1 MKKNDRDRRFP
12 LLTKTI
18 RIMKVTSL
26 CNLLAVCSISASTY
40 AQSLKFSIHKQNS
53 SISEVIK
60 EIEKKSDFTFFF
72 NDNQINVKQKVNVSA
87 NNASIEDVL
96 AQVLQNTGYNY
107 QIIDKQILIK
117 VSDKEVMAV
126 PVVAQSGKKITGTV
140 LDATGMPVIGANVL
154 VKGTTNGTITDIDGK
169 FSLEVSKDAI
179 LVVSYI
185 GFASQEI
192 KVGNQTNLSIAMK
205 EDTEALDEVVVVGY
219 GTQKKVNLTGA
230 VSEIKATEF
239 IEDRPITQL
248 GQSLQGK
255 VAGLVVSKSNGKPGA
270 GYSFNVRGTTSLNG
284 GGPLVLVDGV
294 EMDANTIPPED
305 IESVSILK
313 DAASAAI
320 YGARAAFGVVLITTK
335 SGEFD
340 KKVQVSYSN
349 NLSWSTPTDL
359 PEKVDPETQIKM
371 GGYAWG
377 NKSGA
382 YDSYWGHSVGTWL
395 DLYKST
401 SERNTYRIVDGVFY
415 PLGSTDLIKDMTET
429 GFLHRHNV
437 SVNGGS
443 KKVAYH
449 ISAGLMNQDGVLTRN
464 RDKYSRKNISLKL
477 SSNITDWL
485 SVQASSSYI
494 TNKSEFPYIPNGEY
508 YLYSV
513 SYLRP
518 TFWLTG
524 INDKYNLPY
533 GYSPQI
539 IDYGDQNY
547 NLDNNYN
554 LQLMTSIKPVKGLE
568 LNARYTYRRTDGEK
582 FFHQNSYQIVH
593 PMNGGVEYYKNEVN
607 YLQRD
612 DESSN
617 YQVFDLWGQYEKSFG
632 NHNFRL
638 MLGYN
643 QELYTSRSFFAKG
656 EKLVSDNVPSLD
668 LSMGNT
674 YVGDDLSEWS
684 TRSGFFRFNYNYKE
698 KYLLEVVNRY
708 DGSSKFRKDSR
719 FVYLPSAS
727 LGWRVSEESF
737 MDWSD
742 TFLDNLKLRA
752 SYGIQGNQSISPYA
766 FIPTYGTGLSNWIV
780 AGKKAVTITP
790 RGIVND
796 NFTWEEV
803 KNLNLGVDLGL
814 FSNRL
819 TSTFEWYSRKTEGM
833 LMPGEVLPGVL
844 GTSVPKENAADLRV
858 NGWEL
863 SVNWN
868 DQIGD
873 FSYNVGFNLYDYRT
887 KIVKFANP
895 TGLYTSNYE
904 GQYLGEIW
912 GYETD
917 RFFTE
922 DDFIVDSEGN
932 RKYKDG
938 IPNQD
943 IITGNRVPMPGDVK
957 YKDLNNDGK
966 IDYGNNTLE
975 NPGDKRIIG
984 NSSPRYQFG
993 VNMGAQYKGFDM
1005 SLFFQGVG
1013 KRDLWISNSL
1023 IFAFSESY
1031 ESLFKHTMDFWT
1043 PENTDAYYPRPIAD
1057 WAWNRQVQTKYLQNA
1072 AYVRLKNLTIGY
1084 SLPKSLLSKLYLSK
1098 LRLFVS
1104 AENLLTFTP
1113 LPKGIDPEIGG
1124 SHTYPF
1130 AKEISFGVDIKF

>member
-1 MKKNDRDRRFP
+1 MNLSNLMPGESRKKISR
-12 LLTKTI
+12 LLC
-18 RIMKVTSL
+18 VTALST
-26 CNLLAVCSISASTY
+26 CSVFTY
-40 AQSLKFSIHKQNS
+40 AQQQQVKLTGSNLPLKSVFKQ
-53 SISEVIK
+53 
-60 EIEKKSDFTFFF
+60 IEKQTDLSIDYRSQ
-72 NDNQINVKQKVNVSA
+72 DVDDSRIVKQMPKATTVQQAMNQLLAGTDCVVTFS
-87 NNASIEDVL
+87 NGHIIIKKQASNTTNQQSK
-96 AQVLQNTGYNY
+96 QV
-107 QIIDKQILIK
+107 K
-117 VSDKEVMAV
+117 
-126 PVVAQSGKKITGTV
+126 GTIV
-140 LDATGMPVIGANVL
+140 DDTGMPVIGANVM
-154 VKGTTNGTITDIDGK
+154 VKGTTNGTITDMDGK
-169 FSLEVSKDAI
+169 FSLDVEEGAT

-185 GFASQEI
+185 GFANQEI
-192 KVGNQTNLSIAMK
+192 KVGKQTNLSIALK
-205 EDTEALDEVVVVGY
+205 EDSKALDELVVVGY

-230 VSEIKATEF
+230 VTEIKSEDF
-239 IEDRPITQL
+239 IEDRPIAQL

-255 VAGLVVSKSNGKPGA
+255 VAGLQVSKSNGKPGS

-305 IESVSILK
+305 IESISVLK
-313 DAASAAI
+313 DAASSAI

-335 SGEFD
+335 SGNFN
-340 KKVQVSYSN
+340 KKIEVSYSN
-349 NLSWSTPTDL
+349 NISWSKPTDL
-359 PEKVDPETQIKM
+359 PEKVDPETQIKY

-377 NKSGA
+377 NKSGS
-382 YDSYWGHSVGTWL
+382 YDSYWGHSVSTWL
-395 DLYKST
+395 DLYENT
-401 SERNTYRIVDGVFY
+401 TERNTYKIVDGVFY
-415 PLGSTDLIKDMTET
+415 PLGNTDMIKAMTET
-429 GFLHRHNV
+429 GFLQRHNV

-449 ISAGLMNQDGVLTRN
+449 ISAGLMNQNGVLTRD
-464 RDKYSRKNISLKL
+464 RDKYSRKNISIKL
-477 SSNITDWL
+477 NSNVTDWL
-485 SVQASSSYI
+485 SLQLSSSYI
-494 TNKSEFPYIPNGEY
+494 RNKTEFPYIPQGDW

-524 INDKYNLPY
+524 INDIHNLPY

-539 IDYGDQNY
+539 IDYGAQNY

-554 LQLMTSIKPVKGLE
+554 LQFMTTIKPIKGLE
-568 LNARYTYRRTDGEK
+568 LNVRYTYRRNDGED
-582 FFHQNSYQIVH
+582 FFHQNSYQTVH
-593 PMNGGVEYYKNEVN
+593 PMSGGVEYYKNEVN
-607 YLQRD
+607 YIKRTD
-612 DESSN
+612 SSSD
-617 YQVFDLWGQYEKSFG
+617 YQVLDLWGQYEKSLG
-632 NHNFRL
+632 NHNLKF

-643 QELYTSRSFFAKG
+643 QELYQSKNFFAKG
-656 EKLVSDNVPSLD
+656 ESLISDNVPTLD
-668 LSMGNT
+668 LAMGNT

-904 GQYLGEIW
+904 GKYLGEIW

-917 RFFTE
+917 RLFTE
-922 DDFIVDSEGN
+922 DDFIVDSEGD

-1072 AYVRLKNLTIGY
+1072 AYTRLKNMTVGY
-1084 SLPKSLLSKLYLSK
+1084 SLPKSIVSKISLSKV
-1098 LRLFVS
+1098 RFFIS
-1104 AENLLTFTP
+1104 AENLFTITS

-1130 AKEISFGVDIKF
+1130 AKELSFGIDVKF

>member
-1 MKKNDRDRRFP
+1 MNLSNLMPGESRKKLSRLLCVTALSTCSVFAYAQQQQVKLTGSNLP
-12 LLTKTI
+12 LKSVFKQIEKQTDLSI
-18 RIMKVTSL
+18 DYRSQDVDDSRIVKQMPKATTVQQAM
-26 CNLLAVCSISASTY
+26 NQLLAGTDCVVTFSNGHIIIKKQASNTTNQ
-40 AQSLKFSIHKQNS
+40 QSKQ
-53 SISEVIK
+53 VK
-60 EIEKKSDFTFFF
+60 ETIVD
-72 NDNQINVKQKVNVSA
+72 D
-87 NNASIEDVL
+87 
-96 AQVLQNTGYNY
+96 
-107 QIIDKQILIK
+107 
-117 VSDKEVMAV
+117 
-126 PVVAQSGKKITGTV
+126 
-140 LDATGMPVIGANVL
+140 TGMPVIGANVM
-154 VKGTTNGTITDIDGK
+154 VKGTTNGTITDMDGK
-169 FSLEVSKDAI
+169 FSLDVEEGAT

-185 GFASQEI
+185 GFANQEI
-192 KVGNQTNLSIAMK
+192 KVGKQTNLSIALK
-205 EDTEALDEVVVVGY
+205 EDSKALDELVVVGY

-230 VSEIKATEF
+230 VTEIKSEDF
-239 IEDRPITQL
+239 IEDRPIAQL

-255 VAGLVVSKSNGKPGA
+255 VAGLQVSKSNGKPGS

-305 IESVSILK
+305 IESISVLK
-313 DAASAAI
+313 DAASSAI

-335 SGEFD
+335 SGNFN
-340 KKVQVSYSN
+340 KKIEVSYSN
-349 NLSWSTPTDL
+349 NISWSKPTDL
-359 PEKVDPETQIKM
+359 PEKVDPETQIKY

-377 NKSGA
+377 NKSGS
-382 YDSYWGHSVGTWL
+382 YDSYWGHSVSTWL
-395 DLYKST
+395 DLYENT
-401 SERNTYRIVDGVFY
+401 TERNTYKIVDGVFY
-415 PLGSTDLIKDMTET
+415 PLGNTDMIKAMTET
-429 GFLHRHNV
+429 GFLQRHNV

-449 ISAGLMNQDGVLTRN
+449 ISAGLMNQNGVLTRD
-464 RDKYSRKNISLKL
+464 RDKYSRKNISIKL
-477 SSNITDWL
+477 NSNVTDWL
-485 SVQASSSYI
+485 SLQLSSSYI
-494 TNKSEFPYIPNGEY
+494 RNKTEFPYIPQGDW

-524 INDKYNLPY
+524 INDIHNLPY

-539 IDYGDQNY
+539 IDYGAQNY

-554 LQLMTSIKPVKGLE
+554 LQFMTTIKPIKGLE
-568 LNARYTYRRTDGEK
+568 LNVRYTYRRNDGED
-582 FFHQNSYQIVH
+582 FFHQNSYQTVH
-593 PMNGGVEYYKNEVN
+593 PMSGGVEYYKNEVN
-607 YLQRD
+607 YIKRTD
-612 DESSN
+612 SSSD
-617 YQVFDLWGQYEKSFG
+617 YQVLDLWGQYEKSLG
-632 NHNFRL
+632 NHNLKF

-643 QELYTSRSFFAKG
+643 QELYQSKNFFAKG
-656 EKLVSDNVPSLD
+656 ESLISDNVPTLD
-668 LSMGNT
+668 LAMGNT

-904 GQYLGEIW
+904 GKYLGEIW

-917 RFFTE
+917 RLFTE
-922 DDFIVDSEGN
+922 DDFIVDSEGD

-1072 AYVRLKNLTIGY
+1072 AYTRLKNMTVGY
-1084 SLPKSLLSKLYLSK
+1084 SLPKSIVSKISLSKV
-1098 LRLFVS
+1098 RFFIS
-1104 AENLLTFTP
+1104 AENLFTITS

-1130 AKEISFGVDIKF
+1130 AKELSFGIDVKF

>member
-1 MKKNDRDRRFP
+1 MNLSNLMPGESRKKISRLLCVTALSTCSVFAYAQQQQVKLTGSNLP
-12 LLTKTI
+12 LKSVFKQIEKQTDLSI
-18 RIMKVTSL
+18 DYRSQDVDDSRIVKQMPKATTVQQAM
-26 CNLLAVCSISASTY
+26 NQLLAGTDCVVTFSNGHIIIKKQASNTTNQ
-40 AQSLKFSIHKQNS
+40 QSKR
-53 SISEVIK
+53 
-60 EIEKKSDFTFFF
+60 
-72 NDNQINVKQKVNVSA
+72 VK
-87 NNASIEDVL
+87 
-96 AQVLQNTGYNY
+96 
-107 QIIDKQILIK
+107 
-117 VSDKEVMAV
+117 
-126 PVVAQSGKKITGTV
+126 GTIV
-140 LDATGMPVIGANVL
+140 DATGMPVIGANVM
-154 VKGTTNGTITDIDGK
+154 VKGTTNGTITDMDGN
-169 FSLEVSKDAI
+169 FSLEADNNAI

-185 GFASQEI
+185 GFANQEI
-192 KVGNQTNLSIAMK
+192 KVGNQTNLAITMK
-205 EDTEALDEVVVVGY
+205 EDAEALDELVVVGY

-230 VSEIKATEF
+230 VTEIKSEDF
-239 IEDRPITQL
+239 IEDRPIAQL

-255 VAGLVVSKSNGKPGA
+255 VAGLQVSKSNGKPGS

-305 IESVSILK
+305 IESISVLK
-313 DAASAAI
+313 DAASSAI

-335 SGEFD
+335 SGNFN
-340 KKVQVSYSN
+340 KKIEVSYSN
-349 NLSWSTPTDL
+349 NISWSKPTDL
-359 PEKVDPETQIKM
+359 PEKVDPETQIKY

-377 NKSGA
+377 NKSGS
-382 YDSYWGHSVGTWL
+382 YDSYWGHSVSTWL
-395 DLYKST
+395 DLYENT
-401 SERNTYRIVDGVFY
+401 TERNTYKIVDGVFY
-415 PLGSTDLIKDMTET
+415 PLGNTDMIKAMTET
-429 GFLHRHNV
+429 GFLQRHNV

-449 ISAGLMNQDGVLTRN
+449 ISAGLMNQNGVLTRD
-464 RDKYSRKNISLKL
+464 RDKYSRKNISIKL
-477 SSNITDWL
+477 NSNVTDWL
-485 SVQASSSYI
+485 SLQLSSSYI
-494 TNKSEFPYIPNGEY
+494 RNKTEFPYIPQGDW

-524 INDKYNLPY
+524 INDIHNLPY

-539 IDYGDQNY
+539 IDYGAQNY

-554 LQLMTSIKPVKGLE
+554 LQFMTTIKPIKGLE
-568 LNARYTYRRTDGEK
+568 LNVRYTYRRNDGED
-582 FFHQNSYQIVH
+582 FFHQNSYQTVH
-593 PMNGGVEYYKNEVN
+593 PMSGGVEYYKNNVN
-607 YLQRD
+607 YIKRTD
-612 DESSN
+612 SSSD
-617 YQVFDLWGQYEKSFG
+617 YQVLDLWGQYEKSLG
-632 NHNFRL
+632 NHNLKF

-643 QELYTSRSFFAKG
+643 QELYQSKNFFAKG
-656 EKLVSDNVPSLD
+656 ESLISDNVPTLD
-668 LSMGNT
+668 LAMGNT

-904 GQYLGEIW
+904 GKYLGEIW

-917 RFFTE
+917 RLFTE

-1043 PENTDAYYPRPIAD
+1043 SENTDAFYPRPIAD
-1057 WAWNRQVQTKYLQNA
+1057 WSWNRQVQTKYLQNA
-1072 AYVRLKNLTIGY
+1072 AYARLKNMTVGY
-1084 SLPKSLLSKLYLSK
+1084 SLPKSIVSKISLSKV
-1098 LRLFVS
+1098 RFFIS
-1104 AENLLTFTP
+1104 AENLFTITS

-1130 AKEISFGVDIKF
+1130 AKELSFGIDVKF

>member
-1 MKKNDRDRRFP
+1 MKKNDRDRRVP

-53 SISEVIK
+53 SISEVFK

-72 NDNQINVKQKVNVSA
+72 NDNQINVKQKVSVSA

-126 PVVAQSGKKITGTV
+126 PAVAQSGKKITGTV
-140 LDATGMPVIGANVL
+140 LDATGMPVIGANVM
-154 VKGTTNGTITDIDGK
+154 VKGTTNGTITDMDGK
-169 FSLEVSKDAI
+169 FSLEVDKGAT

-185 GFASQEI
+185 GFANQEI
-192 KVGNQTNLSIAMK
+192 KVGNQTNLSIALK
-205 EDTEALDEVVVVGY
+205 EDSKALDELVVVGY

-255 VAGLVVSKSNGKPGA
+255 VAGLVVSKSNGKPGSS
-270 GYSFNVRGTTSLNG
+270 YSFNIRGTTSLNG
-284 GGPLVLVDGV
+284 GGPLILVDGV
-294 EMDANTIPPED
+294 EMDANLVPPED
-305 IESVSILK
+305 IESISVLK

-340 KKVQVSYSN
+340 KKIQINYSN
-349 NLSWSTPTDL
+349 NISWSKPTDL
-359 PEKVDPETQIKM
+359 PQKVDPETQIEM

-382 YDSYWGHSVGTWL
+382 YDSYWGHSVSKWL

-401 SERNTYRIVDGVFY
+401 DERNTYRVVDGVFY
-415 PLGSTDLIKDMTET
+415 PLGDTDLIKAMTET
-429 GFLHRHNV
+429 GFMHRHNV
-437 SVNGGS
+437 SINGGS

-449 ISAGLMNQDGVLTRN
+449 VSAGLMNQDGVLTRN
-464 RDKYSRKNISLKL
+464 KDKYSRKNISAKL
-477 SSNITDWL
+477 NSNVTDWF
-485 SVQASSSYI
+485 SFQFTTSYV
-494 TNKSEFPYIPNGEY
+494 TNKDEFAYIPQGDW

-524 INDKYNLPY
+524 INDQHNLPY

-539 IDYGDQNY
+539 IDYGDINY
-547 NLDNNYN
+547 NQTNNYN
-554 LQLMTSIKPVKGLE
+554 LQALATIKPLKGLE
-568 LNARYTYRRTDGEK
+568 LNARYTYRRIDGES
-582 FFHQNSYQIVH
+582 FFHQNSYETVNPIS
-593 PMNGGVEYYKNEVN
+593 GGKEYYRNEVN

-612 DESSN
+612 DSKSN
-617 YQVFDLWGQYEKSFG
+617 YQVIDLYGSYEKTFDK
-632 NHNFRL
+632 HNFKL

-643 QELYTSRSFFAKG
+643 QEAYSFKSFFAKG
-656 EKLVSDNVPSLD
+656 EELVSDDVPSLD
-668 LSMGNT
+668 MAMGNI

-684 TRSGFFRFNYNYKE
+684 TRSAFFRFNYDFRG
-698 KYLLEVVNRY
+698 KYLLEIVNRY

-727 LGWRVSEESF
+727 LGWRISEERF
-737 MDWSD
+737 MDWSNS
-742 TFLDNLKLRA
+742 FLDNLKFRV
-752 SYGIQGNQSISPYA
+752 SYGKQGNQSITPYS

-780 AGKKAVTITP
+780 SGKKHVTITP
-790 RGIVND
+790 AGIIND
-796 NFTWEEV
+796 AFTWEEV
-803 KNLNLGVDLGL
+803 KNLNLGMDLGL
-814 FSNRL
+814 FNNRL
-819 TSTFEWYSRKTEGM
+819 SSSFEWYSRKTEGM
-833 LMPGEVLPGVL
+833 LMPGQVLPSIL
-844 GTSVPKENAADLRV
+844 GASVPKENAANLRV

-863 SVNWN
+863 SMNWQ

-887 KIVKFANP
+887 KILKYANP
-895 TGLYTSNYE
+895 TGLYTSYYE

-917 RFFTE
+917 RFFTD
-922 DDFIVDSEGN
+922 DDFVIDEEGN
-932 RKYKDG
+932 RMYKDG

-966 IDYGNNTLE
+966 IDYGNNTLG

-984 NSSPRYQFG
+984 NSTPRYQFG
-993 VNMGAQYKGFDM
+993 VNLGGQYKGFDL

-1013 KRDLWISNSL
+1013 KRDLWIGNSL

-1031 ESLFKHTMDFWT
+1031 ESVFEHTTDFWT
-1043 PENTDAYYPRPIAD
+1043 PDNTDAYYPRPIAD
-1057 WAWNRQVQTKYLQNA
+1057 WAWNRQVQTKYLQNG
-1072 AYVRLKNLTIGY
+1072 AYVRLKNLTCGY
-1084 SLPKSLLSKLYLSK
+1084 SLPSSLLSKIYLSK
-1098 LRLFVS
+1098 VRFFVS
-1104 AENLLTFTP
+1104 AENLFTITP

-1130 AKEISFGVDIKF
+1130 AKEISIGVDVRF

>member
-1 MKKNDRDRRFP
+1 MNLSNLMPGESRKKLSRLLCVTALSTCSVFAYAQQQQVKLTGSNLP
-12 LLTKTI
+12 LKSVFKQIEKQTDLSI
-18 RIMKVTSL
+18 DYRSQDVDDSRIVKQMPKATTVQQAM
-26 CNLLAVCSISASTY
+26 NQLLAGTDCVVTFSNGHIIIKKQASNTTNQ
-40 AQSLKFSIHKQNS
+40 QSKQ
-53 SISEVIK
+53 
-60 EIEKKSDFTFFF
+60 
-72 NDNQINVKQKVNVSA
+72 VK
-87 NNASIEDVL
+87 
-96 AQVLQNTGYNY
+96 
-107 QIIDKQILIK
+107 
-117 VSDKEVMAV
+117 
-126 PVVAQSGKKITGTV
+126 GTIV
-140 LDATGMPVIGANVL
+140 DDTGMPVIGANVM
-154 VKGTTNGTITDIDGK
+154 VKGTTNGTITDMDGK
-169 FSLEVSKDAI
+169 FSLDVEEGAT

-185 GFASQEI
+185 GFANQEI
-192 KVGNQTNLSIAMK
+192 KVGKQTNLSIALK
-205 EDTEALDEVVVVGY
+205 EDSKALDELVVVGY

-230 VSEIKATEF
+230 VTEIKSEDF
-239 IEDRPITQL
+239 IEDRPIAQL

-255 VAGLVVSKSNGKPGA
+255 VAGLQVSKSNGKPGS

-305 IESVSILK
+305 IESISVLK
-313 DAASAAI
+313 DAASSAI

-335 SGEFD
+335 SGNFN
-340 KKVQVSYSN
+340 KKIEVSYSN
-349 NLSWSTPTDL
+349 NISWSKPTDL
-359 PEKVDPETQIKM
+359 PEKVDPETQIKY

-377 NKSGA
+377 NKSGS
-382 YDSYWGHSVGTWL
+382 YDSYWGHSVSTWL
-395 DLYKST
+395 DLYENT
-401 SERNTYRIVDGVFY
+401 TERNTYKIVDGVFY
-415 PLGSTDLIKDMTET
+415 PLGNTDMIKAMTET
-429 GFLHRHNV
+429 GFLQRHNV

-449 ISAGLMNQDGVLTRN
+449 ISAGLMNQNGVLTRD
-464 RDKYSRKNISLKL
+464 RDKYSRKNISIKL
-477 SSNITDWL
+477 NSNVTDWL
-485 SVQASSSYI
+485 SLQLSSSYI
-494 TNKSEFPYIPNGEY
+494 RNKTEFPYIPQGDW

-524 INDKYNLPY
+524 INDIHNLPY

-539 IDYGDQNY
+539 IDYGAQNY

-554 LQLMTSIKPVKGLE
+554 LQFMTTIKPIKGLE
-568 LNARYTYRRTDGEK
+568 LNVRYTYRRNDGED
-582 FFHQNSYQIVH
+582 FFHQNSYQTVH
-593 PMNGGVEYYKNEVN
+593 PMSGGVEYYKNEVN
-607 YLQRD
+607 YIKRTD
-612 DESSN
+612 SSSD
-617 YQVFDLWGQYEKSFG
+617 YQVLDLWGQYEKSLG
-632 NHNFRL
+632 NHNLKF

-643 QELYTSRSFFAKG
+643 QELYQSKNFFAKG
-656 EKLVSDNVPSLD
+656 ESLISDNVPTLD
-668 LSMGNT
+668 LAMGNT

-904 GQYLGEIW
+904 GKYLGEIW

-917 RFFTE
+917 RLFTE
-922 DDFIVDSEGN
+922 DDFIVDSEGD

-1072 AYVRLKNLTIGY
+1072 AYTRLKNMTVGY
-1084 SLPKSLLSKLYLSK
+1084 SLPKSIVSKISLSKV
-1098 LRLFVS
+1098 RFFIS
-1104 AENLLTFTP
+1104 AENLFTITS

-1130 AKEISFGVDIKF
+1130 AKELSFGIDVKF

>member
-1 MKKNDRDRRFP
+1 MPGESRKKISRLLCVTALSTCSVFAYAQQQQVKLTGSNLP
-12 LLTKTI
+12 LKSVFKQIEKQTDLSI
-18 RIMKVTSL
+18 DYRSQDVDDSRIVKQMPKATTVQQAM
-26 CNLLAVCSISASTY
+26 NQLLAGTDCVVTFSNGHIIIKKQASNTTNQ
-40 AQSLKFSIHKQNS
+40 QSKR
-53 SISEVIK
+53 
-60 EIEKKSDFTFFF
+60 
-72 NDNQINVKQKVNVSA
+72 VK
-87 NNASIEDVL
+87 
-96 AQVLQNTGYNY
+96 
-107 QIIDKQILIK
+107 
-117 VSDKEVMAV
+117 
-126 PVVAQSGKKITGTV
+126 GTIV
-140 LDATGMPVIGANVL
+140 DATGMPVIGANVM
-154 VKGTTNGTITDIDGK
+154 VKGTTNGIITDMDGN
-169 FSLEVSKDAI
+169 FSLEADNNAI

-185 GFASQEI
+185 GFANQEI
-192 KVGNQTNLSIAMK
+192 KVGNQTNLAITMK
-205 EDTEALDEVVVVGY
+205 EDAEALDELVVVGY

-230 VSEIKATEF
+230 VTEIKSEDF
-239 IEDRPITQL
+239 IEDRPIAQL

-255 VAGLVVSKSNGKPGA
+255 VAGLQVSKSNGKPGS

-305 IESVSILK
+305 IESISVLK
-313 DAASAAI
+313 DAASSAI

-335 SGEFD
+335 SGNFN
-340 KKVQVSYSN
+340 KKIEVSYSN
-349 NLSWSTPTDL
+349 NISWSKPTDL
-359 PEKVDPETQIKM
+359 PEKVDPETQIKY

-377 NKSGA
+377 NKSGS
-382 YDSYWGHSVGTWL
+382 YDSYWGHSVSTWL
-395 DLYKST
+395 DLYENT
-401 SERNTYRIVDGVFY
+401 TERNTYKIVDGVFY
-415 PLGSTDLIKDMTET
+415 PLGNTDMIKAMTET
-429 GFLHRHNV
+429 GFLQRHNV

-449 ISAGLMNQDGVLTRN
+449 ISAGLMNQNGVLTRD
-464 RDKYSRKNISLKL
+464 RDKYSRKNISIKL
-477 SSNITDWL
+477 NSNVTDWL
-485 SVQASSSYI
+485 SLQLSSSYI
-494 TNKSEFPYIPNGEY
+494 RNKTEFPYIPQGDW

-524 INDKYNLPY
+524 INDIHNLPY

-539 IDYGDQNY
+539 IDYGAQNY

-554 LQLMTSIKPVKGLE
+554 LQFMTTIKPIKGLE
-568 LNARYTYRRTDGEK
+568 LNVRYTYRRNDGED
-582 FFHQNSYQIVH
+582 FFHQNSYQTVH
-593 PMNGGVEYYKNEVN
+593 PMSGGVEYYKNNVN
-607 YLQRD
+607 YIKRTD
-612 DESSN
+612 SSSD
-617 YQVFDLWGQYEKSFG
+617 YQVLDLWGQYEKSLG
-632 NHNFRL
+632 NHNLKF

-643 QELYTSRSFFAKG
+643 QELYQSKNFFAKG
-656 EKLVSDNVPSLD
+656 ESLISDNVPTLD
-668 LSMGNT
+668 LAMGNT

-904 GQYLGEIW
+904 GKYLGEIW

-917 RFFTE
+917 RLFTE

-1043 PENTDAYYPRPIAD
+1043 SENTDAFYPRPIAD
-1057 WAWNRQVQTKYLQNA
+1057 WSWNRQVQTKYLQNA
-1072 AYVRLKNLTIGY
+1072 AYARLKNMTVGY
-1084 SLPKSLLSKLYLSK
+1084 SLPKSIVSKISLSKV
-1098 LRLFVS
+1098 RFFIS
-1104 AENLLTFTP
+1104 AENLFTITS

-1130 AKEISFGVDIKF
+1130 AKELSFGIDVKF

>member
-1 MKKNDRDRRFP
+1 MNLSNLMPGESRKKISRLLCVTALSTCSVFAYAQQQQVKLTGSNLP
-12 LLTKTI
+12 LKSVFKQIEKQTDLSI
-18 RIMKVTSL
+18 DYRSQDVDDSRIVKQMPKATTVQQAM
-26 CNLLAVCSISASTY
+26 NQLLAGTDCVVTFSNGHIIIKKQASNTTNQ
-40 AQSLKFSIHKQNS
+40 QSKR
-53 SISEVIK
+53 
-60 EIEKKSDFTFFF
+60 
-72 NDNQINVKQKVNVSA
+72 VK
-87 NNASIEDVL
+87 
-96 AQVLQNTGYNY
+96 
-107 QIIDKQILIK
+107 
-117 VSDKEVMAV
+117 
-126 PVVAQSGKKITGTV
+126 GTIV
-140 LDATGMPVIGANVL
+140 DATGMPVIGANVM
-154 VKGTTNGTITDIDGK
+154 VKGTTNGIITDMDGN
-169 FSLEVSKDAI
+169 FSLEADNNAI

-185 GFASQEI
+185 GFANQEI
-192 KVGNQTNLSIAMK
+192 KVGNQTNLAITMK
-205 EDTEALDEVVVVGY
+205 EDAEALDELVVVGY

-230 VSEIKATEF
+230 VTEIKSEDF
-239 IEDRPITQL
+239 IEDRPIAQL

-255 VAGLVVSKSNGKPGA
+255 VAGLQVSKSNGKPGS

-305 IESVSILK
+305 IESISVLK
-313 DAASAAI
+313 DAASSAI

-335 SGEFD
+335 SGNFN
-340 KKVQVSYSN
+340 KKIEVSYSN
-349 NLSWSTPTDL
+349 NISWSKPTDL
-359 PEKVDPETQIKM
+359 PEKVDPETQIKY

-377 NKSGA
+377 NKSGS
-382 YDSYWGHSVGTWL
+382 YDSYWGHSVSTWL
-395 DLYKST
+395 DLYENT
-401 SERNTYRIVDGVFY
+401 TERNTYKIVDGVFY
-415 PLGSTDLIKDMTET
+415 PLGNTDMIKAMTET
-429 GFLHRHNV
+429 GFLQRHNV

-449 ISAGLMNQDGVLTRN
+449 ISAGLMNQNGVLTRD
-464 RDKYSRKNISLKL
+464 RDKYSRKNISIKL
-477 SSNITDWL
+477 NSNVTDWL
-485 SVQASSSYI
+485 SLQLSSSYI
-494 TNKSEFPYIPNGEY
+494 RNKTEFPYIPQGDW

-524 INDKYNLPY
+524 INDIHNLPY

-539 IDYGDQNY
+539 IDYGAQNY

-554 LQLMTSIKPVKGLE
+554 LQFMTTIKPIKGLE
-568 LNARYTYRRTDGEK
+568 LNVRYTYRRNDGED
-582 FFHQNSYQIVH
+582 FFHQNSYQTVH
-593 PMNGGVEYYKNEVN
+593 PMSGGVEYYKNNVN
-607 YLQRD
+607 YIKRTD
-612 DESSN
+612 SSSD
-617 YQVFDLWGQYEKSFG
+617 YQVLDLWGQYEKSLG
-632 NHNFRL
+632 NHNLKF

-643 QELYTSRSFFAKG
+643 QELYQSKNFFAKG
-656 EKLVSDNVPSLD
+656 ESLISDNVPTLD
-668 LSMGNT
+668 LAMGNT

-904 GQYLGEIW
+904 GKYLGEIW

-917 RFFTE
+917 RLFTE

-1043 PENTDAYYPRPIAD
+1043 SENTDAFYPRPIAD
-1057 WAWNRQVQTKYLQNA
+1057 WSWNRQVQTKYLQNA
-1072 AYVRLKNLTIGY
+1072 AYARLKNMTVGY
-1084 SLPKSLLSKLYLSK
+1084 SLPKSIVSKISLSKV
-1098 LRLFVS
+1098 RFFIS
-1104 AENLLTFTP
+1104 AENLFTITS

-1130 AKEISFGVDIKF
+1130 AKELSFGIDVKF

>member
-1 MKKNDRDRRFP
+1 MNLSNLMPGESRKKISRLLCVTALSTCSVFAYAQQQQVKLTGSNLP
-12 LLTKTI
+12 LKSVFKQIEKQTDLSI
-18 RIMKVTSL
+18 DYRSQDVDDSRIVKQMPKVTTVQQAM
-26 CNLLAVCSISASTY
+26 NQLLAGTDCVVTFSNGHIIIKKQASNTTNQ
-40 AQSLKFSIHKQNS
+40 QSKR
-53 SISEVIK
+53 
-60 EIEKKSDFTFFF
+60 
-72 NDNQINVKQKVNVSA
+72 VK
-87 NNASIEDVL
+87 
-96 AQVLQNTGYNY
+96 
-107 QIIDKQILIK
+107 
-117 VSDKEVMAV
+117 
-126 PVVAQSGKKITGTV
+126 GTIV
-140 LDATGMPVIGANVL
+140 DATGMPVIGANVM
-154 VKGTTNGTITDIDGK
+154 VKGTTNGTITDMDGN
-169 FSLEVSKDAI
+169 FSLEADNNAI

-185 GFASQEI
+185 GFANQEI
-192 KVGNQTNLSIAMK
+192 KVGNQTNLAITMK
-205 EDTEALDEVVVVGY
+205 EDAEALDELVVVGY

-230 VSEIKATEF
+230 VTEIKSEDF
-239 IEDRPITQL
+239 IEDRPIAQL

-255 VAGLVVSKSNGKPGA
+255 VAGLQVSKSNGKPGS

-305 IESVSILK
+305 IESISVLK
-313 DAASAAI
+313 DAASSAI

-335 SGEFD
+335 SGNFN
-340 KKVQVSYSN
+340 KKIEVSYSN
-349 NLSWSTPTDL
+349 NISWSKPTDL
-359 PEKVDPETQIKM
+359 PEKVDPETQIKY

-377 NKSGA
+377 NKSGS
-382 YDSYWGHSVGTWL
+382 YDSYWGHSVSTWL
-395 DLYKST
+395 DLYENT
-401 SERNTYRIVDGVFY
+401 TERNTYKIVDGVFY
-415 PLGSTDLIKDMTET
+415 PLGNTDMIKAMTET
-429 GFLHRHNV
+429 GFLQRHNV

-449 ISAGLMNQDGVLTRN
+449 ISAGLMNQNGVLTRD
-464 RDKYSRKNISLKL
+464 RDKYSRKNISIKL
-477 SSNITDWL
+477 NSNVTDWL
-485 SVQASSSYI
+485 SLQLSSSYI
-494 TNKSEFPYIPNGEY
+494 RNKTEFPYIPQGDW

-524 INDKYNLPY
+524 INDIHNLPY

-539 IDYGDQNY
+539 IDYGAQNY

-554 LQLMTSIKPVKGLE
+554 LQFMTTIKPIKGLE
-568 LNARYTYRRTDGEK
+568 LNVRYTYRRNDGED
-582 FFHQNSYQIVH
+582 FFHQNSYQTVH
-593 PMNGGVEYYKNEVN
+593 PMSGGVEYYKNNVN
-607 YLQRD
+607 YIKRTD
-612 DESSN
+612 SSSD
-617 YQVFDLWGQYEKSFG
+617 YQVLDLWGQYEKSLG
-632 NHNFRL
+632 NHNLKF

-643 QELYTSRSFFAKG
+643 QELYQSKNFFAKG
-656 EKLVSDNVPSLD
+656 ESLISDNVPTLD
-668 LSMGNT
+668 LAMGNT

-904 GQYLGEIW
+904 GKYLGEIW

-917 RFFTE
+917 RLFTE

-1043 PENTDAYYPRPIAD
+1043 SENTDAFYPRPIAD
-1057 WAWNRQVQTKYLQNA
+1057 WSWNRQVQTKYLQNA
-1072 AYVRLKNLTIGY
+1072 AYARLKNMTVGY
-1084 SLPKSLLSKLYLSK
+1084 SLPKSIVSKISLSKV
-1098 LRLFVS
+1098 RFFIS
-1104 AENLLTFTP
+1104 AENLFTITS

-1130 AKEISFGVDIKF
+1130 AKELSFGIDVKF